1 MLVKTKIQSL
11 FFGIIFAAILFS
23 ACNNPLGMG
32 DPIDWEAPVLTLDPV
47 PNPLYV
53 KEWNEENGTGITL
66 TGKVTDNVGVTSIK
80 FTNTATG
87 EDIFPADPSE
97 IGSEKYKKYYP
108 IVINGNDWSIKLKFV
123 KENPDKDKYEIVVEN
138 GEKIV
143 VEIRAYDKMNN
154 SDGNSVAIVT
164 MIVDIGPPKVGNI
177 TIQRTDTRIARLE
190 QLYTLK
196 ALETT
201 DKHGDKKDELYKYQN
216 GWFYI
221 SGVVNDEETKI
232 DVISL
237 DIYDVRDINHLLI
250 SLPVDENYTYYFP
263 RWTVKE
269 EKIIEAGKAK
279 WGEDYKTNY
288 YKKDG
293 DRYYYRIVIKA
304 IDMSENPNEVNITIE
319 EDEGYMCL
327 WAKSD
332 EPKGIFD
339 NAIAPNGTVSRGT
352 PLPVDFFDDDSLLWA
367 YTGLLTEEQWYGTE
381 LIYTGKYIPVGT
393 DDEKLAWLKDY
404 LRDGGTV
411 YNWEYDK
418 HNNAL
423 PSPDKMKIEELI
435 KGKNLDE
442 KLEYV
447 ATGKGEFDYG
457 NYVLFT
463 LAADKKLAPHDG
475 KGPEWTNTN
484 TWTGRIF
491 DIAVIDENAPLIV
504 FDTSTKDENGDPKPY
519 CPEENTFPALTGGE
533 FFNIVGYTLRENA
546 SGNNKVVKFRMA
558 WIPYY
563 MPDLPDKPKGA
574 DGYIKMVQESLSK
587 NFANMPAG
595 VQFWEFTESNDPGTV
610 EFKDN
615 GDELIE
621 TSVFKKQ
628 SFIKKMSVLG
638 SADDIKPTTFNFMY
652 DYKKTDTETGKDIL
666 GKDGKP
672 DLENETKLFVF
683 YAVDTMGHEVFRQM
697 RLLGN
702 KTPPD
707 LAIYDISNY
716 LDNSIFMSAIY
727 NPSTD
732 IPDPNNSKY
741 VTNGAFDVNKYY
753 PDLNAYNATKYTTI
767 KGVIGTNVGG
777 VIVPSQLDRTIPFQI
792 YPRGTIVKYW
802 INAENSGDI
811 AVDKITMKDI
821 TYSSK
826 GDDVGSA
833 YNMANRDITFCEY
846 YPDVTQRTFL
856 FEATD
861 KLGNV
866 ARIQRT
872 VAVTNAAKLENIT
885 TTSQSG
891 TYGIGQKI
899 TLQANFS
906 SQVYVTGGVPHL
918 NIRYSR
924 NGAYWYETIPCTNSP
939 MPYNAATSTS
949 VLEFEFTVKEN
960 DGGNNDTII
969 IETLYDDT
977 DTPAVPPFS
986 PPGGNKRPIIL
997 TGGVKILDANRND
1010 SAFIPGYQNESVT
1023 MPNWTSKKNSLQEK
1037 KSITLDGIRPRVIS
1051 VKAEGKAKVN
1061 NDYYFKSGETLEFTL
1076 DANEDIRA
1084 IGTPYLKYLLLNS
1097 TGAFI
1102 EQPEDIFIYQRPNGK
1117 DSVVF
1122 SLSIDKIQSDG
1133 RISSVSLVSTSGIVD
1148 NAGNAVDQNSVDA
1161 LVALITPSPTIYI
1174 KKSIPR
1180 APETTLTGNNT
1191 ITFTGNTTASAN
1203 TINYNVNPVLN
1214 ITDSGSTLWRDFE
1227 DVKEYSLDGGLSWV
1241 TFNTA
1246 KSGWTTLNGNILT
1259 INNGSWD
1266 LRVRYKDRAGNEGLQ
1281 TRQLIHV
1288 NKDFPKLVSITAVQP
1303 NSTYKQGDKLEFH
1316 LEFAEAVK
1324 TNDDNNARITLT
1336 NRVDISPNNTAGSVA
1351 PSNEVVLTA
1360 IPQTSDNIT
1369 TIKFEWTL
1377 NGKEMPDGLYVSKIE
1392 FAGTGDGHTGALQ
1405 DRFGNFGVDS
1415 TDATTALIT
1424 MPTSSST
1431 YTCPNLNGAGLIV
1444 DCITPKLD
1452 AATPYAPE
1460 IGGVS
1465 TDNRTVKI
1473 TFNEPVMIGTG
1484 KITVRPYGSYKIPA
1498 VMENNGSTVNGTYV
1512 AGFYDIYNS
1521 SLITNADRQT
1531 LTLSTNANS
1540 PSMGNLALDER
1551 TGQSAGPYVKLTHGL
1566 KQGAGF
1572 TGNYDNNPKTL
1583 GGTSVATG
1591 PNGPVPSGTT
1601 YLIPDTS
1608 TKWVLDYRYSID
1620 NNDNTQYANT
1630 SNALTTPSAST
1641 VPNIRAVLTKAHWR
1655 WQEMEL
1661 VSSVSLSPDEKTV
1674 IIALNEPLL
1683 EGLQWGLSFPEGAFT
1698 DKAGNKAAAVGTY
1711 SGSNVDTTTNSP
1723 YWFWSTGVQAPVIR
1737 VNRKSYDA
1745 RTAAWESPTGRNYS
1759 PPGDLGG
1766 PGGWGIDDF
1775 NTVHYRIESET
1786 PGAELLSATEIGEES
1801 TGGSINIPND
1811 WTGAVTSGSTRTWD
1825 NPTQVNGTNTASSGD
1840 WVLPNLVRR
1849 AGNGA
1854 ARSYDVTENGFTT
1867 TRTITA
1873 NYAGYRSYN
1882 RDIEKSVLDG
1892 KGLTTFTGPAGQGQ
1906 GAFTYQP
1913 RQASKNYVVA
1923 QARITHSGGTTYN
1936 STKSYEGVFR
1946 SVVALKQ
1953 DTFGGTLSA
1962 ANRNT
1967 NPIMV
1972 QGSNVKNGMPSISG
1986 FPVYDAGETGDNRF
2000 VKLFHYESFGGTVTA
2015 MTNGRL
2021 YWVST
2026 EIISQWY
2033 FMACGYQANPNNNT
2047 NGSHMQQGDVNNYMY
2062 SGYGD
2067 LSYARNMQ

>member
-1 MLVKTKIQSL
+1 MSVKTKIQFLIFGL
-11 FFGIIFAAILFS
+11 FFAGILFTTCDS
-23 ACNNPLGMG
+23 PMGMG
-32 DPIDWEAPVLTLDPV
+32 LPIDWEAPVLTLDPV

-53 KEWNEENGTGITL
+53 KSDTVL
-66 TGKVTDNVGVTSIK
+66 TGKAKDNIGIDRIV
-80 FTNTATG
+80 FTNTGTG
-87 EDIFPADPSE
+87 EDLFP
-97 IGSEKYKKYYP
+97 
-108 IVINGNDWSIKLKFV
+108 VVRNGENWSIELKFTD
-123 KENPDKDKYEIVVEN
+123 EQN

-143 VEIRAYDKMNN
+143 GEIRAYDKMNN
-154 SDGNSVAIVT
+154 SDANSVAIVT

-190 QLYTLK
+190 SLNSLR

-201 DKHGDKKDELYKYQN
+201 DRHGDKKDELYKYQN
-216 GWFYI
+216 GWFYL

-237 DIYDVRDINHLLI
+237 DIYDVRDINNILLT
-250 SLPVDENYTYYFP
+250 LPVDENYTNYFP
-263 RWTVKE
+263 RWTIKE

-279 WGEDYKTNY
+279 WGESYKTNY

-293 DRYYYRIVIKA
+293 ERYYYRIVIKA
-304 IDMSENPNEVNITIE
+304 IDMSDNPNVVNITIE

-339 NAIAPNGTVSRGT
+339 NAIAPNGTVARGT

-381 LIYTGKYIPVGT
+381 LIYTGTYIPTGS

-404 LRDGGTV
+404 FLGGGVV

-418 HNNAL
+418 HSNAL
-423 PSPDKMKIEELI
+423 PAPDKMKIEELI

-475 KGPEWTNTN
+475 KGPEFTNTN
-484 TWTGRIF
+484 IWRGRTFTIS
-491 DIAVIDENAPLIV
+491 VIDENAPLIV
-504 FDTSTKDENGDPKPY
+504 FDTSTKDEHGTPKLY
-519 CPEENTFPALTGGE
+519 CPEENTFPALTDGE

-558 WIPYY
+558 WIPYN

-574 DGYIKMVQESLSK
+574 DGYIKQVQESLSK
-587 NFANMPAG
+587 NFADMPAG
-595 VQFWEFTESNDPGTV
+595 VQYWEFTESGDPGTV
-610 EFKDN
+610 KFKDE
-615 GDELIE
+615 GDEEIE
-621 TSVFKKQ
+621 ASVFKKQ

-638 SADDIKPTTFNFMY
+638 RADDIKPATNNFMY
-652 DYKKTDTETGKDIL
+652 DYKKPDTTSGKDIP
-666 GKDGKP
+666 GKDGIL

-683 YAVDTMGHEVFRQM
+683 YAVDTMGHEVFRQL

-702 KTPPD
+702 KAPPN

-716 LDNSIFMSAIY
+716 LDNSIFISAIY
-727 NPSTD
+727 NPATD

-741 VTNGAFDVNKYY
+741 VTGGAFDGSKYY
-753 PDLNAYNATKYTTI
+753 PDLNAYNAGKYPTI

-777 VIVPSQLDRTIPFQI
+777 VIVPSQLDRAIPFQI

-821 TYSSK
+821 TFSSK
-826 GDDVGSA
+826 GDTVGSA
-833 YNMANRDITFCEY
+833 YNTTARDLTFCEY

-906 SQVYVTGGVPHL
+906 SQVYVTGGIPHL

-924 NGAYWYETIPCTNSP
+924 NGSYEYVTIPCTNSP
-939 MPYNAATSTS
+939 MPGTPATSTS
-949 VLEFEFTVKEN
+949 VLEFEFTVKES
-960 DGGNNDTII
+960 DGGNNDTRI

-977 DTPAVPPFS
+977 TEAAIPAFS
-986 PPGGNKRPIIL
+986 PPSGNKRPIIL
-997 TGGVKILDANRND
+997 TDGVKILDANRND

-1037 KSITLDGIRPRVIS
+1037 KSITLDGIRPRVTS
-1051 VKAEGKAKVN
+1051 VFAEGKAKVG

-1076 DANEDIRA
+1076 NANEDIRA
-1084 IGTPYLKYLLLNS
+1084 IGTPYLRYLLLDP

-1102 EQPEDIFIYQRPNGK
+1102 EQPLDKFIYQRPNGNN
-1117 DSVVF
+1117 SVVF
-1122 SLSIDKIQSDG
+1122 SLSVDKITENVPIPNVGAFYLDG
-1133 RISSVSLVSTSGIVD
+1133 IISSVSLVLTSGIVD
-1148 NAGNAVDQNSVDA
+1148 NTGNAVDQNSVNA
-1161 LVALITPSPTIYI
+1161 LRELITPLPVPTLYI

-1180 APETTLTGNNT
+1180 APETKLTGNST
-1191 ITFTGNTTASAN
+1191 TTFEGNNAAS
-1203 TINYNVNPVLN
+1203 TQTLELNVNPVLEITNSKSTPEDNTEDN
-1214 ITDSGSTLWRDFE
+1214 IGGYFWREYE

-1241 TFNTA
+1241 AFPA
-1246 KSGWTTLNGNILT
+1246 EKSGWTTLNSGILT
-1259 INNGSWD
+1259 INNGTWD
-1266 LRVRYKDRAGNEGLQ
+1266 LRVRYKDRAGNEGNQ
-1281 TRQLIHV
+1281 TRKLIHV

-1303 NSTYKQGDKLEFH
+1303 NSTYKQDDKLEFH
-1316 LEFAEAVK
+1316 LEFAEVVRTTAS
-1324 TNDDNNARITLT
+1324 NNVQITISD
-1336 NRVDISPNNTAGSVA
+1336 RVITTGGNTTDGSVA
-1351 PSNEVVLTA
+1351 PSYQAVLTA
-1360 IPQTSDNIT
+1360 TAQTSLST

-1377 NGKEMPDGLYVSKIE
+1377 NGKEMPNGLYVSKVVL
-1392 FAGTGDGHTGALQ
+1392 AGTGGSSHTGALQ
-1405 DRFGNFGVDS
+1405 DRFGNYGVDS
-1415 TDATTALIT
+1415 TGASIATINL
-1424 MPTSSST
+1424 PNGD
-1431 YTCPNLNGAGLIV
+1431 CNNLNGAGLIV

-1452 AATPYAPE
+1452 ATTPYNPVL
-1460 IGGVS
+1460 GGVL
-1465 TDNRTVKI
+1465 TDNRTIKI

-1484 KITVRPYGSYKIPA
+1484 KITVRPYGAYKIPA

-1521 SLITNADRQT
+1521 GLIDNADRQT
-1531 LTLSTNANS
+1531 LTLSSDTNN
-1540 PSMGNLALDER
+1540 PSMSKLALDER
-1551 TGQSAGPYVKLTHGL
+1551 TGQSSGPYIRMTHGL
-1566 KQGAGF
+1566 KQGVGY
-1572 TGNYDNNPKTL
+1572 TGNYLSSSDIGPE
-1583 GGTSVATG
+1583 ATG
-1591 PNGPVPSGTT
+1591 T
-1601 YLIPDTS
+1601 YMVPDTS

-1620 NNDNTQYANT
+1620 NQNNTQYASTGNV
-1630 SNALTTPSAST
+1630 LTTPSASV

-1655 WQEMEL
+1655 WQEMDL
-1661 VSSVSLSPDEKTV
+1661 VSSVKFENNDKTV
-1674 IIALNEPLL
+1674 IITLNEPPLD
-1683 EGLQWGLSFPEGAFT
+1683 GLQWGLSFPEGAFT
-1698 DKAGNKAAAVGTY
+1698 DKAGNKAAALG
-1711 SGSNVDTTTNSP
+1711 NTTSDSP
-1723 YWFWSTGVQAPVIR
+1723 YWFWSKGVQAPVIR

-1745 RTAAWESPTGRNYS
+1745 RTTNWASPTGRVWDD
-1759 PPGDLGG
+1759 PVALGG
-1766 PGGWGIDDF
+1766 PGGWSIDDF
-1775 NTVHYRIESET
+1775 KEVHYRIESET
-1786 PGAELLSATEIGEES
+1786 PGATLLYAEEK
-1801 TGGSINIPND
+1801 G
-1811 WTGAVTSGSTRTWD
+1811 TSGNNGGITAEWGHTQLGSSGWYWD
-1825 NPTQVNGTNTASSGD
+1825 NPGDYNVATGGNRTSGE
-1840 WVLPNLVRR
+1840 WVLPNLIRR
-1849 AGNGA
+1849 CGNNGTNGTPSTLL
-1854 ARSYDVTENGFTT
+1854 SYTVMENGFSI
-1867 TRTITA
+1867 TRYITA
-1873 NYAGYRSYN
+1873 TYRGYRSYN
-1882 RDIEKSVLDG
+1882 RDVTKAALDLL
-1892 KGLTTFTGPAGQGQ
+1892 GLAPFTSDKTTGGTPLFQGS
-1906 GAFTYQP
+1906 FTYSSLE
-1913 RQASKNYVVA
+1913 ASKNYVVA
-1923 QARITHSGGTTYN
+1923 RSEVTTDTLYTSG
-1936 STKSYEGVFR
+1936 KSYEGVFR
-1946 SVVALKQ
+1946 SVLALNQ
-1953 DTFGGTLSA
+1953 ASFAGGLATA
-1962 ANRNT
+1962 AHNRSN

-1972 QGSNVKNGMPSISG
+1972 QGSNIKNGMPSISG

-2000 VKLFHYESFGGTVTA
+2000 VKLFYYADYVQGTNTTA
-2015 MTNGRL
+2015 HL

-2026 EIISQWY
+2026 EIVSQWY
-2033 FMACGYQANPNNNT
+2033 FLGCGYQANPNNNT
-2047 NGSHMQQGDVNNYMY
+2047 NGSHMSQGDTNNYLF

-2067 LSYARNMQ
+2067 LSYAYNLR